1 MAAMD
6 LAGVKK
12 LISGEGWGL
21 LQSLP
26 PYDEATVLALG
37 EGLRAAGFD
46 TDLVAAALTQSRLRA
61 KGREKFGDFAAG
73 MLFTADGLE
82 QATRLEIAARHAQR
96 FRRAGIRQVID
107 LGCGIGADA
116 MAIAGLD
123 LQVTA
128 VEVDE
133 MTALLAGVNLR
144 HWPGAVVSVG
154 AVEDTQLPA
163 GEGARHTGAW
173 LDPARRTPGV
183 SDALGRTRRVFRLD
197 AISPS
202 WSTVQSIARSLP
214 ATGAKMSPSLP
225 HAAVPAGTEAQ
236 WTSLAGE
243 VLECAIWWGPL
254 VTTAG
259 RSALVIGSKG
269 RSWTVREAD
278 AGPSGG
284 AAPVASSLAQVGAWL
299 YEPDRAVIRAGLTGA
314 LSTAVDG
321 VELDSGVGYVTSDR
335 CVDVGYAR
343 RFTVTESMP
352 LNVKA
357 LRAWLRDRDV
367 GRVTIKK
374 RGVTLDADGLRR
386 QLRLSGPEEMTLVIT
401 RVRNHQVCLVV
412 RPA

>member
-6 LAGVKK
+6 LAAVKK
-12 LISGEGWGL
+12 LVSGEGWGL

-26 PYDEATVLALG
+26 PYDESTVLALG

-73 MLFTADGLE
+73 MVFTSDGLE

-96 FRRAGIRQVID
+96 FRRAGMRQVFD

-123 LQVTA
+123 LKVTA
-128 VEVDE
+128 VDVDE
-133 MTALLAGVNLR
+133 MTAMLAGVNLR
-144 HWPGAVVSVG
+144 HWPGAVASVG
-154 AVEDTQLPA
+154 AVEETQLPT

-183 SDALGRTRRVFRLD
+183 ADALGRTRRVFRLD

-214 ATGAKMSPSLP
+214 ATGAKMSPSFP

-236 WTSLAGE
+236 WTSLSGE

-254 VTTAG
+254 VSTAG

-278 AGPSGG
+278 AGPTGG
-284 AAPVASSLAQVGAWL
+284 ATPVASSLGQVGAWL

-314 LSTAVDG
+314 LTSVVDG
-321 VELDSGVGYVTSDR
+321 VELDSGVGYVTSDN

-343 RFTVTESMP
+343 RFAVIESMP

-386 QLRLSGPEEMTLVIT
+386 QLRLSGSVEMTLVVT

-412 RPA
+412 RSA

>member
-1 MAAMD
+1 MTGMD
-6 LAGVKK
+6 LAAVKK

-26 PYDEATVLALG
+26 PYDESTVLGLG

-96 FRRAGIRQVID
+96 FRRAGVRQVFD

-123 LQVTA
+123 LLVSA
-128 VEVDE
+128 VDVDE

-144 HWPGAVVSVG
+144 HWPGAVTTVGSV
-154 AVEDTQLPA
+154 EETQLPT
-163 GEGARHTGAW
+163 GEGARHAGAW
-173 LDPARRTPGV
+173 LDPARRLPGV
-183 SDALGRTRRVFRLD
+183 ADSLGRTRRVFNLA

-202 WSTVQSIARSLP
+202 WSMVQSIAASLP
-214 ATGAKMSPSLP
+214 ATGAKMSPSFP
-225 HAAVPAGTEAQ
+225 HTAVPVGTEAQ
-236 WTSLAGE
+236 WTSFGGE
-243 VLECAIWWGPL
+243 VLECALWWGPL
-254 VTTAG
+254 VSRVG
-259 RSALVIGSKG
+259 RSALVIGPQG
-269 RSWTVREAD
+269 RSWTVRESD
-278 AGPSGG
+278 AGAKGG
-284 AAPVASSLAQVGAWL
+284 AAPVASGLGQVGAWL

-314 LSTAVDG
+314 LTSAVDG

-335 CVDVGYAR
+335 CIDVGFAR
-343 RFTVTESMP
+343 RFAVIESMP

-367 GRVTIKK
+367 ARVTIKK

-386 QLRLSGPEEMTLVIT
+386 QLRLSGSVEMTLVIT
-401 RVRNHQVCLVV
+401 RVRNQQVCLVV

>member
-1 MAAMD
+1 MD
-6 LAGVKK
+6 LAAAKK
-12 LISGEGWGL
+12 LVSGEGWGL

-26 PYDEATVLALG
+26 PYDESTVLGLG

-61 KGREKFGDFAAG
+61 KGREKFGEFAAG
-73 MLFTADGLE
+73 MVFTSDGLE

-96 FRRAGIRQVID
+96 FRGAGVRQVFD

-128 VEVDE
+128 VDADEV
-133 MTALLAGVNLR
+133 TAILAGVNLR
-144 HWPGAVVSVG
+144 HWPGASASVG
-154 AVEDTQLPA
+154 TAEETQLPT

-173 LDPARRTPGV
+173 LDPARRLPGV
-183 SDALGRTRRVFRLD
+183 ADARGRTRRVFNLA
-197 AISPS
+197 AIAPS
-202 WSTVQSIARSLP
+202 WSTVQSIATSLP
-214 ATGAKMSPSLP
+214 ATGAKMSPSFP

-254 VTTAG
+254 VNTAG
-259 RSALVIGSKG
+259 RSALVIGPHG
-269 RSWTVREAD
+269 RSWTVRQAD
-278 AGPSGG
+278 AGPIGG
-284 AAPVASSLAQVGAWL
+284 VVPVASGLAQVGAWL

-314 LSTAVDG
+314 LTSVVDG
-321 VELDSGVGYVTSDR
+321 VELDSGVGYVTSDN
-335 CVDVGYAR
+335 CLDVGYAR
-343 RFTVTESMP
+343 RFAVTDSMP

-357 LRAWLRDRDV
+357 LRAFLRDRDV
-367 GRVTIKK
+367 GNVTIKK

-386 QLRLSGPEEMTLVIT
+386 QLRLSGSVEVTLVIT
-401 RVRNHQVCLVV
+401 RVRNHPVCLVV